1 MGQKNSLSQLFPLI
15 HSLSLLHEVPLLT
28 QQLINSLLHW
38 PVQQSNT
45 PSKRKSEATLS
56 PPGRSLT
63 LNLSGWLFDFFL
75 ISFCLSLISPW
86 FINNY
91 SVVKKQLINCSQK
104 TKLSKKAISF
114 AVYLIFF
121 CMASAGKPNAA
132 DRQAGGQAGSPF
144 PLPSPA
150 SWRVAAGQ
158 LHCSMSSEN
167 LDTSV
172 HPTPF
177 QRCQLTLHLVVF
189 EFSQG
194 SQRCFCLGLYVL
206 SPL

>member
-63 LNLSGWLFDFFL
+63 LNFNGWLFDFFL
-75 ISFCLSLISPW
+75 ISFCLCLISPW

-104 TKLSKKAISF
+104 TKLKQGGH
-114 AVYLIFF
+114 IFCCLF
-121 CMASAGKPNAA
+121 DFFLHGQCWQTKCS
-132 DRQAGGQAGSPF
+132 RQAGRWAGGQP
-144 PLPSPA
+144 PSPA
-150 SWRVAAGQ
+150 
-158 LHCSMSSEN
+158 L
-167 LDTSV
+167 
-172 HPTPF
+172 P
-177 QRCQLTLHLVVF
+177 CQLEGGCRAVTLLHVI
-189 EFSQG
+189 
-194 SQRCFCLGLYVL
+194 
-206 SPL
+206 